1 MWPGL
6 GGKLCTKFVNGKDAC
21 LSRAQ
26 GGDPIVMFSR
36 GEKRVMFA
44 GNMGRSCF
52 FFSLGIEPYRLVG
65 DFTVHTFFIFSHR
78 HGMMILNDC
87 IFFRVVAQSLK

>member
-21 LSRAQ
+21 LSLAGKRSDRDVI
-26 GGDPIVMFSR
+26 GENWVMF
-36 GEKRVMFA
+36 V

-52 FFSLGIEPYRLVG
+52 FFLLGIEPYRLVG
-65 DFTVHTFFIFSHR
+65 DFTVHTIFY
-78 HGMMILNDC
+78 
-87 IFFRVVAQSLK
+87 VQP